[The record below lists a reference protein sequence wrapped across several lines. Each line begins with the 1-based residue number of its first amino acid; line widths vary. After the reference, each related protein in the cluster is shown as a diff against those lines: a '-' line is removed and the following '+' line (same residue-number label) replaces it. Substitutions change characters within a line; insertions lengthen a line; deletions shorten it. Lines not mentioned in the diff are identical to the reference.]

1 MMKVLVVTGGIGSG
15 KSEVCRL
22 MADMGLDLQYDA
34 DRRVKMLYDVHPGL
48 LADIESALGC
58 GLRDADGKFVP
69 SLLAERIFTD
79 RDALNKVENLVF
91 PALMEDFE
99 TFCTD
104 HPDRKIVVFE
114 SATILEKPQFDG
126 FGDFVILVDAPF
138 DLRLSR
144 ACSRD
149 NKDKEA
155 VMTRMSNQ
163 TLMNSLSD
171 GGSDPRID
179 AVIMNDGTKAELRIK
194 TEKALSALLED
205 MNI

>member
-91 PALMEDFE
+91 PALMADFE
-99 TFCTD
+99 TFCRN
-104 HPDRKIVVFE
+104 HSDRKIVVFE

-155 VMTRMSNQ
+155 VMARMSNQ

>member
-1 MMKVLVVTGGIGSG
+1 MKVLVVTGGIGSG

-34 DRRVKMLYDVHPGL
+34 DRRVKMLYDVHSGL

-79 RDALNKVENLVF
+79 RGALNKVENLVF

-99 TFCTD
+99 TFCRN
-104 HPDRKIVVFE
+104 HSDRKIIVFE

-155 VMTRMSNQ
+155 VMARMSNQ